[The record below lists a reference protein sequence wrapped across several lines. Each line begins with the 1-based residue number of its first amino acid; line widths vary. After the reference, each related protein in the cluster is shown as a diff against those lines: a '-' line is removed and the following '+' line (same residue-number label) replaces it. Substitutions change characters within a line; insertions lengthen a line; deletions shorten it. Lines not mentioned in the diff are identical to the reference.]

1 MSLSTL
7 SLALLLFLLAAGWLG
22 WFAVSAT
29 FLGVVAVVTAILLVL
44 EGGPVVY
51 RRFVDRRG

>member
-7 SLALLLFLLAAGWLG
+7 GLALLLFLLAAGWLA
-22 WFAVSAT
+22 WFAVSVT
-29 FLGVVAVVTAILLVL
+29 LLGIVALVTAILLLV

-51 RRFVDRRG
+51 KRFVTHM

>member
-7 SLALLLFLLAAGWLG
+7 GLALVLFLLAAGWLG
-22 WFAVSAT
+22 WFAVSGT
-29 FLGVVAVVTAILLVL
+29 FLGVVALITAILLVI

-51 RRFVDRRG
+51 KRYFVR